1 MLLPHGYEGAG
12 PEHSSAR
19 LERFLQLC
27 AQHNMQVC
35 VPTTPAQVFHMLR
48 RQLIRHTRKP
58 LVALTPKSLLRHKLA
73 VSTLEDLCDGRFQT
87 VIGEVDELD
96 PAGVERLVLCSG
108 KVFYDLLERRR
119 EAELTNVAIV
129 RLEQLYPFPEPE
141 LAAALQPYANLKD
154 VVWCQEEPMNQGAW
168 YSSQHHMRRVIL
180 RHDESLYLSYAGREP
195 FAAPAG
201 GHPGMHIL
209 RQKRLVEEAL
219 FG

>member
-19 LERFLQLC
+19 LERFLQLS

-35 VPTTPAQVFHMLR
+35 LPTTPAQMFHMLR
-48 RQLIRHTRKP
+48 RQVIRPLRKP

-73 VSTLEDLCDGRFQT
+73 VSTLEDLADGSFHA
-87 VIGEVDELD
+87 VLGEVDDLD
-96 PAGVERLVLCSG
+96 PQGVDRVVLCSG
-108 KVFYDLLERRR
+108 KVYYDLLATRR
-119 EAELTNVAIV
+119 EDGVENVAII
-129 RLEQLYPFPEPE
+129 RMEQLYPFPEAE
-141 LAAALQPYANLKD
+141 LGEIIAPYANLND

-180 RHDESLYLSYAGREP
+180 LHDDQIYLAYAGREG

-201 GHPGMHIL
+201 GYVATHIEGQRQLMHD
-209 RQKRLVEEAL
+209 AL
-219 FG
+219 HG